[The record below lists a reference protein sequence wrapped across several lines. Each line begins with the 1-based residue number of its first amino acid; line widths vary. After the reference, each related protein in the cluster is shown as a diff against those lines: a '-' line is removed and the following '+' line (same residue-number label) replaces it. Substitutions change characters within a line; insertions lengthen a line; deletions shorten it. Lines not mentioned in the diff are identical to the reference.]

1 MFVSR
6 RTDTD
11 TLNHKTQMTNTWPP
25 YPPPDETELEKAVRL
40 EEEKVAKRISEEI
53 DRQIES
59 DRQELKSRRLK
70 TKILLLGQAESGKST
85 LLKNFQIHFAPKAF
99 NTEVEAWRAV
109 IQLNLV
115 RSVNVILAY
124 LSKTSAAAAAAS
136 PRFSKPKDDLRWL
149 KMRLAPLRQVEV
161 ILNRLLGVHGDDSP
175 GESPVEVEMHWDS
188 DKLSEVAVGSDFGWK
203 TLMRTEKPRPTSRF
217 WDDLDD
223 ARRILEACR
232 DDIVAMCEDKTVQHV
247 LDEEGIRI
255 LDEPGFFFDQA
266 SRICAMDYTPTAEDI
281 LRARLRTAG
290 VEEHRLCMESPPSE
304 RGREWIFYD
313 VGGARGQRAAWAA
326 YFEDVSAV
334 MFLCPISGFDQVLGE
349 DRTTNRLVDSLKLWK
364 TICSS
369 KLLENA
375 TFIVFMNKSD
385 ILEKKLKAGI
395 RFAAHIEQYKDQP
408 NDLEHVSMYIRR
420 ILLAIYKECSP
431 KKRPIHAHMTCAT
444 VGYASS
450 FSLTLTC
457 FAQLFRTRQDTQM
470 MSRVLCSV
478 RDIILMKAL
487 ETTQLIG

>member
-1 MFVSR
+1 MPGLSMLVPFHTATSK
-6 RTDTD
+6 
-11 TLNHKTQMTNTWPP
+11 LKSQMTNTWPP
-25 YPPPDETELEKAVRL
+25 YPPPDETELDKAVRL

-53 DRQIES
+53 DRQIEY
-59 DRQELKSRRLK
+59 DRQELKKKRSE

-85 LLKNFQIHFAPKAF
+85 LLKNFQIQFAPKAF
-99 NTEVEAWRAV
+99 EAEVDAWRAV

-124 LSKTSAAAAAAS
+124 LSKASAATAAAS

-161 ILNRLLGVHGDDSP
+161 ILNRLLGVNADDPQSP
-175 GESPVEVEMHWDS
+175 SPADVGMHWDS
-188 DKLSEVAVGSDFGWK
+188 DKLSEVAVGSDFGWR

-223 ARRILEACR
+223 ARKILEACR
-232 DDIVAMCEDKTVQHV
+232 DDIVAMCHDQMVQSV
-247 LDEEGIRI
+247 LDEEGIEI

-266 SRICAMDYTPTAEDI
+266 SRICALDYEPTAEDI

-304 RGREWIFYD
+304 KGREWVFYD

-326 YFEDVSAV
+326 YFEDVNAV
-334 MFLCPISGFDQVLGE
+334 MFLCPISSFDQVLSE
-349 DRTTNRLVDSLKLWK
+349 DRLTNRLVDSLKLWK

-375 TFIVFMNKSD
+375 TFILFMNKSD
-385 ILEKKLKAGI
+385 ILRKKLEAGVC
-395 RFAAHIEQYKDQP
+395 FATHVEQYKDQP
-408 NDLEHVSMYIRR
+408 NDFEHVSSYIRK
-420 ILLAIYKECSP
+420 ILLSIHKECSP
-431 KKRPIHAHMTCAT
+431 KKRSIHAHTTCAT
-444 VGYASS
+444 
-450 FSLTLTC
+450 
-457 FAQLFRTRQDTQM
+457 DTIM
-470 MSRVLCSV
+470 MSHVLGSV
-478 RDIILMKAL
+478 RDIILMNAL
-487 ETTQLIG
+487 EQTHLIG

>member
-1 MFVSR
+1 MPRLVPSISKR
-6 RTDTD
+6 PVQTPES
-11 TLNHKTQMTNTWPP
+11 TWPP

-53 DRQIES
+53 DRQIER
-59 DRQELKSRRLK
+59 DRQELKKKRLE

-85 LLKNFQIHFAPKAF
+85 LLKNFQIQFAPKAF
-99 NTEVEAWRAV
+99 QAEVDAWRAV

-124 LSKTSAAAAAAS
+124 LTKSSAAAAAAS

-161 ILNRLLGVHGDDSP
+161 ILNRLLGVSAGEGGSP
-175 GESPVEVEMHWDS
+175 TEVEMNWDS
-188 DKLSEVAVGSDFGWK
+188 DKLSEVAVGSDFGWR
-203 TLMRTEKPRPTSRF
+203 TLIRTEKARPTSRF

-223 ARRILEACR
+223 ARKIMEACR
-232 DDIVAMCEDKTVQHV
+232 DDIVAMCQDKLVQGV
-247 LDEEGIRI
+247 LDEEGISI

-266 SRICAMDYTPTAEDI
+266 SRICSMNYEPTPEDI

-290 VEEHRLCMESPPSE
+290 VEEHRLCMESPPAE
-304 RGREWIFYD
+304 KGREWVFYD

-349 DRTTNRLVDSLKLWK
+349 DHVTNRLVDSLKLWK

-369 KLLENA
+369 KLLEKA
-375 TFIVFMNKSD
+375 TFILFMNKSD

-395 RFAAHIEQYKDQP
+395 RFVDYVEQYREQP
-408 NDLEHVSMYIRR
+408 NDFDSVSNYIRK
-420 ILLAIYKECSP
+420 ILLAIHKECSP
-431 KKRPIHAHMTCAT
+431 KKRPIHSHMTCAT
-444 VGYASS
+444 D
-450 FSLTLTC
+450 T
-457 FAQLFRTRQDTQM
+457 RT
-470 MSRVLCSV
+470 MSTILGSV
-478 RDIILMKAL
+478 RDIILMHAL
-487 ETTQLIG
+487 ESTHLIV